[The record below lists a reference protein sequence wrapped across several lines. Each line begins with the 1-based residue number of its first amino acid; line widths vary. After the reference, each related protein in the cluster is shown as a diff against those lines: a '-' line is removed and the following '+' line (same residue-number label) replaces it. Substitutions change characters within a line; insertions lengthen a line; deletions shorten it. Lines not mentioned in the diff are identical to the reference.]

1 MSKKCTI
8 AMVLAIALVCSC
20 VLDSCIPSTVARDSF
35 APSWLKEGAYATY
48 VTDKENIAFIF
59 NTTDP
64 QYRGLNW
71 LTAPAYDQ
79 IKYWNASLTWRCVS
93 TNDTTAQLQ
102 VTFYYVGEELFH
114 FVGTEL
120 SRIPLNNASL
130 QLKGNVYVD
139 LYTRAVYTADGTLL
153 GTTHLWLP
161 ANPREGQ
168 NMVVWDVPPKTITL
182 PATVNNVWFETIQG
196 KQDGFQIGGTITISD
211 NGKGQ
216 NIMMFYDLD
225 TGLGVDGYFQWD
237 PIMAAIGIYDSGLQ
251 KFMDTN
257 INLGTEDASFNWTLV
272 LQYAILP
279 IAIVV
284 LCIAILYRRT
294 HKKH

>member
-1 MSKKCTI
+1 MLGSHI
-8 AMVLAIALVCSC
+8 PAIS
-20 VLDSCIPSTVARDSF
+20 ARDSF
-35 APSWLKEGAYATY
+35 APAWLKEGVYATY
-48 VTDKENIAFIF
+48 VTDEENSALIF
-59 NTTDP
+59 NITDP
-64 QYRGLNW
+64 QYRGLDW

-79 IKYWNASLTWRCVS
+79 IKYWNASLTWRCIS

-102 VTFYYVGEELFH
+102 VTFDYVGEELFH

-130 QLKGNVYVD
+130 QLNGKVYVD

-182 PATVNNVWFETIQG
+182 PAAVNNVWFETIQG
-196 KQDGFQIGGTITISD
+196 KQDGFQISGTITVSD

-225 TGLGVDGYFQWD
+225 TGLGVGGYFQWD
-237 PIMAAIGIYDSGLQ
+237 PIMAAIGIYDSGL
-251 KFMDTN
+251 KMFSDTN
-257 INLGTEDASFNWTLV
+257 IDLGAKDTSLNWTII

-279 IAIVV
+279 TAVV
-284 LCIAILYRRT
+284 LLVVAFVIKR
-294 HKKH
+294 KKKRN